1 MRPKGD
7 AGGDCRD
14 LSQSGQTYTRMGE
27 SNGRTGVI
35 YSYYLPKVQGGDQQ
49 HKHHWLTA
57 VVWLRVDGCPDMIT
71 NFKPAGV
78 SYSRQPQG
86 TFDTSHTDTIFLK
99 LDEGGAV
106 TNPILSYDAGVPLVP
121 SVNGVD
127 GALTP
132 PIISWTRLPQLAQE
146 QLNGIQYE
154 HTMVP
159 FNDANFQGT
168 LDAAF
173 NDAFFHNVPL
183 EVDGC
188 GQQDPTEADIDP
200 DVGVPIPSSTPAP
213 DPSA

>member
-1 MRPKGD
+1 MAPHASLLLFLIPTLGFATATPFQIPPSHWKRGGDVAVGNKWAGLRPKGD

-14 LSQSGQTYTRMGE
+14 LSQS
-27 SNGRTGVI
+27 
-35 YSYYLPKVQGGDQQ
+35 
-49 HKHHWLTA
+49 
-57 VVWLRVDGCPDMIT
+57 
-71 NFKPAGV
+71 
-78 SYSRQPQG
+78 
-86 TFDTSHTDTIFLK
+86 DTIFVK

-173 NDAFFHNVPL
+173 NDAFFHDVPL
-183 EVDGC
+183 EVDGR